1 MSEQDTETR
10 FIGGSRVL
18 LVRKYTGGRRRR
30 SPDTSPTRCLLERE
44 VNLVDSLEQTESPQ
58 KQDDKK
64 QDNKKPVESTR
75 NYGLIGTGAVAA
87 TALIGAWFYVQ
98 NSE

>member
-1 MSEQDTETR
+1 MNEQDTETR
-10 FIGGSRVL
+10 FIGGDRVL
-18 LVRKYTGGRRRR
+18 LVRKYTGGRRRK
-30 SPDTSPTRCLLERE
+30 SSDIMSSPTRTEKCLLERN
-44 VNLVDSLEQTESPQ
+44 VNLIDTTPKIVE
-58 KQDDKK
+58 KDDE
-64 QDNKKPVESTR
+64 KPSR